1 LQYITYQNTT
11 PIIKRKSL
19 HQLETNKD
27 EPFKV
32 FDVLV
37 THPLACAST
46 SKSAVL
52 STGLFL
58 VNYHLDRLVES
69 AQSLGIW
76 NEQCPT
82 HNRDLIENE
91 LAQQIVEFAG
101 GGLVNNAKVIVY
113 VIIGSDG
120 LELMLDWFDWPRPPF
135 APISL
140 VSVRAQRAIPLHKT
154 TLMEASVDARKK
166 AHQRH
171 AQEAIMLDEQGLA
184 HDCAWSNYF
193 WVDREGTLYTSN
205 HNQVLPG
212 VTRRI
217 ILELVPTVFR
227 NATLTELTSD
237 ASEIFITQSTM
248 GISPVSSING
258 ISIGDEC
265 PGTTTMKIGALYNQW
280 INSMC
285 TPLDHYKNE

>member
-1 LQYITYQNTT
+1 
-11 PIIKRKSL
+11 
-19 HQLETNKD
+19 
-27 EPFKV
+27 
-32 FDVLV
+32 
-37 THPLACAST
+37 
-46 SKSAVL
+46 
-52 STGLFL
+52 
-58 VNYHLDRLVES
+58 
-69 AQSLGIW
+69 
-76 NEQCPT
+76 
-82 HNRDLIENE
+82 
-91 LAQQIVEFAG
+91 
-101 GGLVNNAKVIVY
+101 
-113 VIIGSDG
+113 
-120 LELMLDWFDWPRPPF
+120 
-135 APISL
+135 
-140 VSVRAQRAIPLHKT
+140 
-154 TLMEASVDARKK
+154 MEASVDARKK